1 MSADKIIHSFKTPL
15 RTSSITSQEPF
26 KILSFEKPGV
36 LINDASGLTN
46 SLSISSNNSGY
57 YLTNN
62 GLTVEWKQPTWLDIS
77 SASSTVVSAT
87 DKANS
92 INTLVSAFRRT
103 TISQRAPLVT
113 DGLDGDIWFVYQ

>member
-26 KILSFEKPGV
+26 KILSFESPGV
-36 LINDASGLTN
+36 VINDASGLTN

-77 SASSTVVSAT
+77 SASSTIVSAV

-103 TISQRAPLVT
+103 TISQRAPLST

>member
-26 KILSFEKPGV
+26 KILSFESPGV
-36 LINDASGLTN
+36 VINDASGLTN

-62 GLTVEWKQPTWLDIS
+62 GLAVEWKQPTWLDIS
-77 SASSTVVSAT
+77 SASSTIVSAV

-103 TISQRAPLVT
+103 TISQRAPLST

>member
-36 LINDASGLTN
+36 VINDSSGLTN

-62 GLTVEWKQPTWLDIS
+62 GLTVEGKQPTWLDVS
-77 SASSTVVSAT
+77 SASSTVVST
-87 DKANS
+87 VDKANS
-92 INTLVSAFRRT
+92 INTLISAFRRT
-103 TISQRAPLVT
+103 TISPRAPLSA
-113 DGLDGDIWFVYQ
+113 DGADGDIWFVYQ